1 MQFSVIIPVF
11 NRPDEVDELLES
23 LTKQTYRQFEVI
35 VVEDGSTRKC
45 DEVVNKYREK
55 LSVVYFENPIVV
67 PDNREMPVSKS
78 KVRIS
83 RFFDSDCIIPENY
96 FHEVNRFLSDHYADA
111 YGGPIGHCL
120 HLQRCKRQ

>member
-45 DEVVNKYREK
+45 DDLVNKYRK
-55 LSVVYFENPIVV
+55 TVCRLFLKSPIAA
-67 PDNREMPVSKS
+67 PDNRGNVGVEQQSTNIS
-78 KVRIS
+78 FFSIRIAS
-83 RFFDSDCIIPENY
+83 FLENY
-96 FHEVNRFLSDHYADA
+96 FHEVNRSLSDHYADA
-111 YGGPIGHCL
+111 YGA
-120 HLQRCKRQ
+120 